1 MLTWHWAR
9 RLVIPLVLTSSIG
22 TALAENY
29 QYQEDAAYQ
38 GEEYYD
44 EQAVPVSY
52 NQPAPVYSQE
62 DYAQTYVPQQQAP
75 VQKTREQYNQE
86 WQQQQLRQRLSQQQ
100 QNTQQQREAELRRQ
114 EQAYMN
120 EVRQQQQNARQRA
133 LQQQQ
138 LAQQRAQ
145 QQQNARQRALQQQ
158 QAAQQRYNPQQ
169 AEQYAQQTQQYA
181 QQAYTQAASKVYNGG
196 AYYNRLPDT
205 VAGMLRRM
213 GLNEAGMSTYVRNV
227 RGGPALIAANSEV
240 ASSPASTMKLV
251 TSYVALGSL
260 GPTYRWPTELYVT
273 GNVAGGVLR
282 GDVIIKGY
290 GDPDFRESDLVIM
303 LQNLRAR
310 GVQHI
315 AGNVY
320 VDRSYFQLPYEPP
333 GAFDGQANAAYNA
346 QPDALLY
353 NERGSCYEFRNLKGQ
368 IQRICPLP
376 RNAKAV
382 ADLNTNLFGGFWKV
396 WVGMLRGNLQ
406 GSFHEGRV
414 PPQAQLV
421 YRHYSQPLSEILKTV
436 NKDSNNV
443 MARQIMLS
451 VGAQMFG
458 APGTPRKGAEA
469 TGRWLESRGLY
480 FPELRIENGAGLSRI
495 ERISAR
501 NLGEMLVD
509 AFNSPFRDALMES
522 LPALGMEGTV
532 RNRLKRSAARGSGRF
547 KTGTL
552 RNVRALAGYLQSVDG
567 QIYAISI
574 LHNAPSIG
582 AGAKTAHDKLVEW
595 VFAANR

>member
-1 MLTWHWAR
+1 MLTWHWAG
-9 RLVIPLVLTSSIG
+9 RLVIPLVLTSYIG
-22 TALAENY
+22 SVYAEDYN
-29 QYQEDAAYQ
+29 QYQEDTAYQ
-38 GEEYYD
+38 GEGYYD
-44 EQAVPVSY
+44 QQTTPVSY
-52 NQPAPVYSQE
+52 NQAEPVYTNAYSE
-62 DYAQTYVPQQQAP
+62 ADYLPAESAQP

-86 WQQQQLRQRLSQQQ
+86 WQQQQLRQRLAQQQ
-100 QNTQQQREAELRRQ
+100 QQTQQQREADLRRQ

-138 LAQQRAQ
+138 LAQQRNQ
-145 QQQNARQRALQQQ
+145 QQQIAKQRALQQQ
-158 QAAQQRYNPQQ
+158 QLTQQQRLAQQQPSQPANRQTLYQPAAQSK
-169 AEQYAQQTQQYA
+169 
-181 QQAYTQAASKVYNGG
+181 AYQGG
-196 AYYNRLPDT
+196 AYYNRLPDNVVST
-205 VAGMLRRM
+205 LRRL

-227 RGGPALIAANSEV
+227 RGGPALLASNSDR

-260 GPTYRWPTELYVT
+260 GPNYRWPTELYVT
-273 GNVAGGVLR
+273 GNIAGGVLR
-282 GDVIIKGY
+282 GDVILKGY
-290 GDPDFRESDLVIM
+290 GNPDFRENDLVEM
-303 LQNLRAR
+303 LQALRQH

-320 VDRSYFQLPYEPP
+320 VDRTYFQLPYEQP
-333 GAFDGQANAAYNA
+333 GAFDGQVNAAYNA

-382 ADLNTNLFGGFWKV
+382 ADLNTNLFGGFWKI
-396 WVGMLRGNLQ
+396 WVGMLGGNLQ

-414 PPQAQLV
+414 PQQAQLL
-421 YRHYSQPLSEILKTV
+421 YRHQSKPLAEILKTV

-451 VGAQMFG
+451 VGAQQLG

-480 FPELRIENGAGLSRI
+480 FPELRLENGAGLSRI

-509 AFNSPFRDALMES
+509 AFNSPYRDALMES

-532 RNRLKRSAARGSGRF
+532 KNRLKRSAARGYGRF

-552 RNVRALAGYLQSVDG
+552 RNVRALAGYLQSMDG

-574 LHNAPSIG
+574 LHNDPSVG
-582 AGAKTAHDKLVEW
+582 SGAKSAHDKLVEW
-595 VFAANR
+595 VFAVNR